1 MAKHLGLHLREVY
14 IANPLFSNMVIAH
27 PETLSLIIK
36 FSKIIFVF
44 ERYWAIDRI
53 NTSRFK
59 SAKKFTQLSI
69 GI

>member
-1 MAKHLGLHLREVY
+1 MAKHLGRHLREVY
-14 IANPLFSNMVIAH
+14 ITNTLFCNMVIAH
-27 PETLSLIIK
+27 PKTLSLIIK
-36 FSKIIFVF
+36 FSKTIFVF

-59 SAKKFTQLSI
+59 SAKKFIQLSV